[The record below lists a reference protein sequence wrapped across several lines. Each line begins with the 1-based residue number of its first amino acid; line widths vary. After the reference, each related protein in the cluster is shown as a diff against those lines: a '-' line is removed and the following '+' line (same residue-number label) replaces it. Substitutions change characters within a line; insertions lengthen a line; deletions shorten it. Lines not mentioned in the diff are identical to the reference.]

1 MEPMEPYTEPEPT
14 PPAAPIESPGP
25 GAAEE
30 TDLQAA
36 LQAKAGELERLMD
49 RLLRAQAEFENY
61 RKRAAREKAEFQRFA
76 NEGLL
81 LEMLPVLD
89 NLERAI
95 VAARAA
101 EVPLSLLEG
110 IDMTARLFRSALE
123 RAGVRPIQ
131 ALGAPFDPAV
141 HQAVAQVESAE
152 EGELLVVEE
161 IQRGYLLEGR
171 MLRAAMV
178 KVSRGP
184 AVVSAGADEGGVA

>member
-1 MEPMEPYTEPEPT
+1 MERHSEPELT
-14 PPAAPIESPGP
+14 PPPAP
-25 GAAEE
+25 GAPLEASDVGTLEE
-30 TDLQAA
+30 TA
-36 LQAKAGELERLMD
+36 LQAKTAELERALD
-49 RLLRAQAEFENY
+49 RLLRLQAEFENY
-61 RKRAAREKAEFQRFA
+61 RKRAAREKTEFQRFA

-81 LEMLPVLD
+81 LDMLPVLD

-95 VAARAA
+95 AAARAA
-101 EVPLSLLEG
+101 EAPLPLLEG

-131 ALGAPFDPAV
+131 ALGVPFDPAV

-152 EGELLVVEE
+152 EGELLVAEE

-171 MLRAAMV
+171 ILRAAMV

-184 AVVSAGADEGGVA
+184 AATSAGADEGGAA